1 MENSDKDDLI
11 TLYDME
17 GAPFTLTKAQAQKYY
32 VDMQAILKNMSQELA
47 KSVKGRMIIAGT
59 AGEIKPIDSWKE
71 LWENPSVFQNE
82 IIPCKKYEKD
92 MAKREKKSWFKEQ
105 LSLFPEEMLKE
116 LELSAT
122 ELRYLEDNKK
132 AMFQDKV
139 ESVVKQICEYLQHK
153 YPGVKV
159 EAKIE
164 ENGPR
169 FTITSYDEEK
179 NLAIQ
184 QEIQKIFNL

>member
-1 MENSDKDDLI
+1 
-11 TLYDME
+11 ME

-132 AMFQDKV
+132 AMFQDKI